1 MFSPPRREKARA
13 DTSDLP
19 KGNCRYIL
27 LHPENNGIRCAC
39 VGFTLN
45 RSIPGS
51 LCDCGHQACFHL
63 AENKDTDA
71 GEKMELEALK
81 TRVRILEQE
90 LDRERRGGGGGLVDR
105 LSKLEELVEKNREEG
120 VTETKALYRGMG
132 GIWHHIGVMN
142 KRMPFY
148 DDTLE
153 GLVDDVQRMRNQ
165 LIEVD
170 HASIRVEERVEV
182 LETAAPISAISRRR
196 RASTPPSV
204 VDDTEDIVET
214 RGRPYLINSQE
225 TLISS
230 PRDRDRG
237 ISMHLDVDAE
247 DLCVS
252 SFRERVSSV
261 GSDPEAW
268 TVHVSLLPTTSQP
281 FPFEKDTAA
290 YKRCLS
296 RGLHQVIVIS
306 DATSFAFRTAVNEA
320 FQHILQG
327 REWQPLAAQ
336 ICNAKNLRGLPMLR
350 QLEHHLLDMDYNME
364 FLERNCAVVDDT
376 GKILDLYLAMSTD
389 TLSWVELK
397 DIAPFKPGLEAAWV
411 YDPFLDGPC
420 VESDVTS
427 TAGQPHVLNDRRPA
441 AGDLLPTF
449 FDGPSL
455 KRGASE
461 ISRTPSFG
469 SSADADGT
477 RAKMRRQC
485 AASNV
490 DVIGRRAEAV

>member
-1 MFSPPRREKARA
+1 MSMFSPPRREKARA
-13 DTSDLP
+13 DTSELP

-27 LHPENNGIRCAC
+27 HHPENNGIRCAC

-63 AENKDTDA
+63 PENKETDA
-71 GEKMELEALK
+71 VDKMELEALK
-81 TRVRILEQE
+81 TRVRSLEHE

-105 LSKLEELVEKNREEG
+105 LSRLEELVDKNREEG
-120 VTETKALYRGMG
+120 AIETKALYRGMG

-148 DDTLE
+148 DDTIE

-182 LETAAPISAISRRR
+182 LETTGAPDTTMCRRR

-204 VDDTEDIVET
+204 VDDSEDVIEKCD
-214 RGRPYLINSQE
+214 RP
-225 TLISS
+225 S
-230 PRDRDRG
+230 PRDFEN
-237 ISMHLDVDAE
+237 SMQLDVDVE
-247 DLCVS
+247 DPTVQ

-268 TVHVSLLPTTSQP
+268 TVHVSLLPTYSQP

-296 RGLHQVIVIS
+296 RGLHQVIVIR
-306 DATSFAFRTAVNEA
+306 DATSFALRIAVNEA
-320 FQHILQG
+320 FRDILEG
-327 REWQPLAAQ
+327 RQWQPLAAQ

-350 QLEHHLLDMDYNME
+350 QLEPHLLDMDYSME

-376 GKILDLYLAMSTD
+376 GKILDLYIAMSND
-389 TLSWVELK
+389 TLSWEELK
-397 DIAPFKPGLEAAWV
+397 DITPFKPGLEAAWA
-411 YDPFLDGPC
+411 YDPYLDGPC
-420 VESDVTS
+420 KETGGAS
-427 TAGQPHVLNDRRPA
+427 TARHSHDNDKRPA

-449 FDGPSL
+449 FDTPSL
-455 KRGASE
+455 KRSASE

-485 AASNV
+485 AATNV
-490 DVIGRRAEAV
+490 DVVGRRAEAV

>member
-1 MFSPPRREKARA
+1 LDELDIMNMFSPPRREKARA
-13 DTSDLP
+13 DASELP
-19 KGNCRYIL
+19 RGNCRYIL

-63 AENKDTDA
+63 PDNKETSAVD
-71 GEKMELEALK
+71 KMELEALK
-81 TRVRILEQE
+81 TKVRMLEQE

-105 LSKLEELVEKNREEG
+105 LSRLEELVDRNHEEG
-120 VTETKALYRGMG
+120 ATETKALYRGMG
-132 GIWHHIGVMN
+132 GIWHHIGVLN
-142 KRMPFY
+142 KRTPYY
-148 DDTLE
+148 DDTIE
-153 GLVDDVQRMRNQ
+153 GLVDDVERMRNQ

-182 LETAAPISAISRRR
+182 LETMAAPMPILSRRR
-196 RASTPPSV
+196 KASTPPSV
-204 VDDTEDIVET
+204 ADDSEGSAER
-214 RGRPYLINSQE
+214 RGRP
-225 TLISS
+225 S
-230 PRDRDRG
+230 PRERETG
-237 ISMHLDVDAE
+237 MNLDGNDE
-247 DLCVS
+247 DPNVR

-268 TVHVSLLPTTSQP
+268 TVHISLLPTPSQP

-296 RGLHQVIVIS
+296 RGLHQVIVIP

-320 FQHILQG
+320 FQEILHG
-327 REWQPLAAQ
+327 RQWQPLVAQ
-336 ICNAKNLRGLPMLR
+336 LCNAKNLRGLPMLR
-350 QLEHHLLDMDYNME
+350 QLEPHLIGMDYNME

-376 GKILDLYLAMSTD
+376 GKILDLYIAMSND

-397 DIAPFKPGLEAAWV
+397 DITPFKPGLEAAWV
-411 YDPFLDGPC
+411 YDPYLDGPC
-420 VESDVTS
+420 MENDSTS
-427 TAGQPHVLNDRRPA
+427 TMRHTHDPNDRPPA
-441 AGDLLPTF
+441 AGDIVPKF
-449 FDGPSL
+449 FEAPSL
-455 KRGASE
+455 KRSASE

-469 SSADADGT
+469 SSTDADGT

-485 AASNV
+485 TASTV
-490 DVIGRRAEAV
+490 EVVGRRAEAV